1 MKTMPIMTH
10 FQTRSSL
17 IAKLNAVKGEGKSI
31 GFVPTMG
38 ALHEGHLS
46 LVKRAVK
53 ECEVVIVS
61 IYVNPLQFNNPDDLK
76 NYPSTLENDLKLL
89 ALFPEVIVFTPSFSD
104 VFPLNDVHYNVEL
117 GGLATVLEGAH
128 RPGHFLG
135 VGKVVYA
142 LFDLVNPHKAYFGS
156 KDYQQVIVIKKL
168 VEVLGLKIEVVEC
181 STQRDPNGLAM
192 SSRNLLLS
200 TTEKMEAAI
209 IFKTLKYC
217 QENISAYTPQ
227 KLQSIAKTFFN
238 KGSLRLE
245 YLEIVSAEGLKPID
259 DWEQKSVCCIAAY
272 SGKIR
277 LIDNLVLN

>member
-1 MKTMPIMTH
+1 MKTMPSMIH
-10 FQTRSSL
+10 FQTRSDL
-17 IAKLNAVKGEGKSI
+17 IAKINTLKNEGKSV

-38 ALHEGHLS
+38 ALHQGHLS
-46 LVKRAVK
+46 LVDRAVE
-53 ECEVVIVS
+53 ECDVVVVS
-61 IYVNPLQFNNPDDLK
+61 IYVNPLQFNNPEDLK
-76 NYPSTLENDLKLL
+76 NYPNRLEDDFKLL
-89 ALFPEVIVFTPSFSD
+89 SLYPDLLVFTPTFLE
-104 VFPLNDVHYNVEL
+104 VFPLNDDHYKVDLGEVE
-117 GGLATVLEGAH
+117 TVLEGAH

-168 VEVLGLKIEVVEC
+168 VEVLGLKVEVIEC

-200 TTEKMEAAI
+200 PTEKMEAAI

-217 QENISAYTPQ
+217 QENVSVYTPQ

>member
-259 DWEQKSVCCIAAY
+259 DWQQKSVCCVAAY
-272 SGKIR
+272 CGKIR

>member
-1 MKTMPIMTH
+1 MPSMIH
-10 FQTRSSL
+10 FQTRSDL
-17 IAKLNAVKGEGKSI
+17 IAKLNTLKNEGKSV

-38 ALHEGHLS
+38 ALHQGHLS
-46 LVKRAVK
+46 LVDRAVK
-53 ECEVVIVS
+53 ECDVVVVS
-61 IYVNPLQFNNPDDLK
+61 IYVNPLQFNNPEDLK
-76 NYPSTLENDLKLL
+76 NYPNRLEDDFKLL
-89 ALFPEVIVFTPSFSD
+89 SLYSDLLVFTPTFLD
-104 VFPLNDVHYNVEL
+104 VFPLDDEHYKVDLGDVE
-117 GGLATVLEGAH
+117 TVLEGAH

-142 LFDLVNPHKAYFGS
+142 LFDLVKPHKAYFGS

-200 TTEKMEAAI
+200 PTEKMDAAI
-209 IFKTLKYC
+209 IFKTLKYS
-217 QENISAYTPQ
+217 QENVSAYTPQ
-227 KLQSIAKTFFN
+227 KLQSVAKSFFN

-245 YLEIVSAEGLKPID
+245 YLEIVSAAGLKPID
-259 DWEQKSVCCIAAY
+259 DWQQKSVCCIAAY
-272 SGKIR
+272 CGKIR

>member
-1 MKTMPIMTH
+1 MPSMIH
-10 FQTRSSL
+10 FQTRSDL
-17 IAKLNAVKGEGKSI
+17 IAKINTLKNEGKSV

-38 ALHEGHLS
+38 ALHQGHLS
-46 LVKRAVK
+46 LVDRAVE
-53 ECEVVIVS
+53 ECDVVVVS
-61 IYVNPLQFNNPDDLK
+61 IYVNPLQFNNPEDLK
-76 NYPSTLENDLKLL
+76 NYPNRLEDDFKLL
-89 ALFPEVIVFTPSFSD
+89 SLYPDLLVFTPTFLE
-104 VFPLNDVHYNVEL
+104 VFPLNDDHYKVDLGEVE
-117 GGLATVLEGAH
+117 TVLEGAH

-156 KDYQQVIVIKKL
+156 KDYQQVLIIKKL
-168 VEVLGLKIEVVEC
+168 VGVLGLKVEVIEC

-200 TTEKMEAAI
+200 PTEKMEAAI

-217 QENISAYTPQ
+217 QENVSAYTPQ

-259 DWEQKSVCCIAAY
+259 DWQQKSVCCIAAY
-272 SGKIR
+272 CGKIR

>member
-1 MKTMPIMTH
+1 MPSMIH
-10 FQTRSSL
+10 FQTRSDL
-17 IAKLNAVKGEGKSI
+17 IAKINTLKNEGKSV

-38 ALHEGHLS
+38 ALHQGHLS
-46 LVKRAVK
+46 LVDRAVE
-53 ECEVVIVS
+53 ECDVVVVS
-61 IYVNPLQFNNPDDLK
+61 IYVNPLQFNNPEDLK
-76 NYPSTLENDLKLL
+76 NYPNRLEDDFKLL
-89 ALFPEVIVFTPSFSD
+89 SLYPDLLVFTPTFLD
-104 VFPLNDVHYNVEL
+104 VFPLNDDHYKVDLGEVE
-117 GGLATVLEGAH
+117 TVLEGAH

-217 QENISAYTPQ
+217 QENVSAYTPQ

-259 DWEQKSVCCIAAY
+259 DWQQKSVCCVAAY
-272 SGKIR
+272 CGKIR

>member
-1 MKTMPIMTH
+1 MTH

-17 IAKLNAVKGEGKSI
+17 IAKLNAVKVEKKSI

-46 LVKRAVK
+46 LVKRAVE
-53 ECEVVIVS
+53 ECDVVVVS

-76 NYPSTLENDLKLL
+76 NYPNRLEDDFKLL
-89 ALFPEVIVFTPSFSD
+89 SLYPDLLVFTPTFLD
-104 VFPLNDVHYNVEL
+104 VFPLNDDHYKVDLGEVE
-117 GGLATVLEGAH
+117 TVLEGAH

-168 VEVLGLKIEVVEC
+168 VEVLGLKVEVIEC

-200 TTEKMEAAI
+200 PTEKMEAAI

-217 QENISAYTPQ
+217 QENVSAYTPQ
-227 KLQSIAKTFFN
+227 KLQSIAKTLFN

-272 SGKIR
+272 CGKIR

>member
-1 MKTMPIMTH
+1 MPIMTH

-17 IAKLNAVKGEGKSI
+17 IAKLNAVKVEKKSI

-46 LVKRAVK
+46 LVKRAVE
-53 ECEVVIVS
+53 ECDVVVVS
-61 IYVNPLQFNNPDDLK
+61 IYVNPLQFNNPEDLK
-76 NYPSTLENDLKLL
+76 NYPNRLEDDFKLL
-89 ALFPEVIVFTPSFSD
+89 SLYPDLLVFTPTFLD
-104 VFPLNDVHYNVEL
+104 VFPLNDDHYKVDLGEVE
-117 GGLATVLEGAH
+117 TVLEGAH

-156 KDYQQVIVIKKL
+156 KDYQQVLIIKKL
-168 VEVLGLKIEVVEC
+168 VGVLGLKVEVIEC

-200 TTEKMEAAI
+200 PTEKMEAAI

-217 QENISAYTPQ
+217 QENVSAYTPQ

-259 DWEQKSVCCIAAY
+259 DWQQKSVCCIAAY
-272 SGKIR
+272 CGKIR

>member
-1 MKTMPIMTH
+1 MIH
-10 FQTRSSL
+10 FQTRSDL
-17 IAKLNAVKGEGKSI
+17 IAKLNTLKNEGKSV

-38 ALHEGHLS
+38 ALHQGHLS
-46 LVKRAVK
+46 LVDRAVK
-53 ECEVVIVS
+53 ECDVVVVS
-61 IYVNPLQFNNPDDLK
+61 IYVNPLQFNNPEDLK
-76 NYPSTLENDLKLL
+76 NYPNRLEDDFKLL
-89 ALFPEVIVFTPSFSD
+89 SLYSDLLVFTPTFLD
-104 VFPLNDVHYNVEL
+104 VFPLDDEHYKVDLGDVE
-117 GGLATVLEGAH
+117 TVLEGAH

-142 LFDLVNPHKAYFGS
+142 LFDLVKPHKAYFGS

-200 TTEKMEAAI
+200 PTEKMDAAI
-209 IFKTLKYC
+209 IFKTLKYS
-217 QENISAYTPQ
+217 QENVSAYTPQ
-227 KLQSIAKTFFN
+227 KLQSVAKSFFN

-245 YLEIVSAEGLKPID
+245 YLEIVSAAGLKPID
-259 DWEQKSVCCIAAY
+259 DWQQKSVCCIAAY
-272 SGKIR
+272 CGKIR

>member
-1 MKTMPIMTH
+1 MPSMIH
-10 FQTRSSL
+10 FQTRSDL
-17 IAKLNAVKGEGKSI
+17 IAKLNTLKNEGKSV

-38 ALHEGHLS
+38 ALHQGHLS
-46 LVKRAVK
+46 LVDRAVK
-53 ECEVVIVS
+53 ECDVVVVS
-61 IYVNPLQFNNPDDLK
+61 IYVNPLQFNNPEDLK
-76 NYPSTLENDLKLL
+76 NYPNRLEDDFKLL
-89 ALFPEVIVFTPSFSD
+89 SLYPDLLVFTPTFLD
-104 VFPLNDVHYNVEL
+104 VFPLDDEHYKVDLGDVE
-117 GGLATVLEGAH
+117 TVLEGAH

-142 LFDLVNPHKAYFGS
+142 LFDLVKPHKAYFGS

-200 TTEKMEAAI
+200 PTEKMEAAI
-209 IFKTLKYC
+209 IFKTLKYS
-217 QENISAYTPQ
+217 QENVSAYTPQ
-227 KLQSIAKTFFN
+227 KLQSVAKSFFN

-245 YLEIVSAEGLKPID
+245 YLEIVSAAGLKPID
-259 DWEQKSVCCIAAY
+259 DWQQKSVCCIAAY
-272 SGKIR
+272 CGKIR

>member
-1 MKTMPIMTH
+1 MPLMTH

-17 IAKLNAVKGEGKSI
+17 ITKLNAVKGEGKSI

-46 LVKRAVK
+46 LVKRAIK
-53 ECEVVIVS
+53 ECDVVVVS

-89 ALFPEVIVFTPSFSD
+89 GLFPEVIVFTPAFSD
-104 VFPLNDVHYNVEL
+104 VFPLNDVHYIVEL
-117 GGLATVLEGAH
+117 GDVATVLEGAH

-142 LFDLVNPHKAYFGS
+142 LFDLIKPTKAFFGS
-156 KDYQQVIVIKKL
+156 KDYQQVLIIKKL
-168 VEVLGLKIEVVEC
+168 VEVLGLKVEIIEC
-181 STQRDPNGLAM
+181 STQRDPSGLAM

-200 TTEKMEAAI
+200 PSERMEAAI
-209 IFKTLKYC
+209 IFKTLSYC
-217 QENISAYTPQ
+217 QENISSQTPV
-227 KLQSIAKTFFN
+227 KLASSAKLLFN

-245 YLEIVSAEGLKPID
+245 YLEIVDALDLTPCVVSLLTAE
-259 DWEQKSVCCIAAY
+259 KS
-272 SGKIR
+272 
-277 LIDNLVLN
+277 D

>member
-1 MKTMPIMTH
+1 MKTMPSMIH
-10 FQTRSSL
+10 FQTRSDL
-17 IAKLNAVKGEGKSI
+17 IAKINTLKNEGKSV

-38 ALHEGHLS
+38 ALHQGHLS
-46 LVKRAVK
+46 LVDRAVE
-53 ECEVVIVS
+53 ECDVVVVS
-61 IYVNPLQFNNPDDLK
+61 IYVNPLQFNNPEDLK
-76 NYPSTLENDLKLL
+76 NYPNRLEDDFKLL
-89 ALFPEVIVFTPSFSD
+89 SLYPDLLVFTPTFLD
-104 VFPLNDVHYNVEL
+104 VFPLNDDHYKVDLGEVE
-117 GGLATVLEGAH
+117 TVLEGAH

-168 VEVLGLKIEVVEC
+168 VEVLGLKVEVIEC

-200 TTEKMEAAI
+200 PTEKMEAAI

-217 QENISAYTPQ
+217 QENVSVYTPQ

-259 DWEQKSVCCIAAY
+259 DWQQKSVCCIAAY
-272 SGKIR
+272 CGKIR

>member
-1 MKTMPIMTH
+1 MPSMIH
-10 FQTRSSL
+10 FQTRSDL
-17 IAKLNAVKGEGKSI
+17 IAKINTLKNEGKSV

-38 ALHEGHLS
+38 ALHQGHLS
-46 LVKRAVK
+46 LVDRAVE
-53 ECEVVIVS
+53 ECDVVVVS
-61 IYVNPLQFNNPDDLK
+61 IYVNPLQFNNPEDLK
-76 NYPSTLENDLKLL
+76 NYPNRLEDDFKLL
-89 ALFPEVIVFTPSFSD
+89 SLYPDLLVFTPTFLD
-104 VFPLNDVHYNVEL
+104 VFPLNDDHYKVDLGEVE
-117 GGLATVLEGAH
+117 TVLEGAH

-168 VEVLGLKIEVVEC
+168 VEVLGLKVEVIEC

-200 TTEKMEAAI
+200 PTEKMEAAI

-217 QENISAYTPQ
+217 QENVSVYTPQ

-259 DWEQKSVCCIAAY
+259 DWQQKSVCCIAAY
-272 SGKIR
+272 CGKIR

>member
-1 MKTMPIMTH
+1 MIH
-10 FQTRSSL
+10 FQTRSDL
-17 IAKLNAVKGEGKSI
+17 IAKLNTLKNEGKSV

-38 ALHEGHLS
+38 ALHQGHLS
-46 LVKRAVK
+46 LVDHAVK
-53 ECEVVIVS
+53 ECDVVVVS
-61 IYVNPLQFNNPDDLK
+61 IYVNPLQFNNPEDLK
-76 NYPSTLENDLKLL
+76 NYPNRLGDDFKLL
-89 ALFPEVIVFTPSFSD
+89 SLYPDLLVFTPTFLD
-104 VFPLNDVHYNVEL
+104 VFPLDDEHYKVDLGDVE
-117 GGLATVLEGAH
+117 TVLEGAH

-142 LFDLVNPHKAYFGS
+142 LFDLVKPHKAYFGS

-200 TTEKMEAAI
+200 PTEKMEAAI
-209 IFKTLKYC
+209 IFKTLKYS
-217 QENISAYTPQ
+217 QENVSAYTPQ
-227 KLQSIAKTFFN
+227 KLQSVAKSFFN

-245 YLEIVSAEGLKPID
+245 YLEIVSAAGLKPID
-259 DWEQKSVCCIAAY
+259 DWQQKSVCCIAAY
-272 SGKIR
+272 CGKIR

>member
-1 MKTMPIMTH
+1 MKTMPSMIH
-10 FQTRSSL
+10 FQTRSDL
-17 IAKLNAVKGEGKSI
+17 IAKINTLKNEGKSV

-38 ALHEGHLS
+38 ALHQGHLS
-46 LVKRAVK
+46 LVDRAVE
-53 ECEVVIVS
+53 ECDVVVVS
-61 IYVNPLQFNNPDDLK
+61 IYVNPLQFNNPEDLK
-76 NYPSTLENDLKLL
+76 NYPNRLEDDFKLL
-89 ALFPEVIVFTPSFSD
+89 SLYPDLLVFTPTFLD
-104 VFPLNDVHYNVEL
+104 VFPLNDDHYKVDLGEVE
-117 GGLATVLEGAH
+117 TVLEGAH

-168 VEVLGLKIEVVEC
+168 VEVLGLKVEVIEC

-200 TTEKMEAAI
+200 PTEKMEAAI

-217 QENISAYTPQ
+217 QENVSAYTPQ

>member
-1 MKTMPIMTH
+1 M
-10 FQTRSSL
+10 
-17 IAKLNAVKGEGKSI
+17 
-31 GFVPTMG
+31 
-38 ALHEGHLS
+38 
-46 LVKRAVK
+46 
-53 ECEVVIVS
+53 
-61 IYVNPLQFNNPDDLK
+61 
-76 NYPSTLENDLKLL
+76 
-89 ALFPEVIVFTPSFSD
+89 
-104 VFPLNDVHYNVEL
+104 HYNVEL

-156 KDYQQVIVIKKL
+156 KDYQQVLIIKKL
-168 VEVLGLKIEVVEC
+168 VGVLGLKVEVIEC

-200 TTEKMEAAI
+200 PTEKMEAAI

-217 QENISAYTPQ
+217 QENVSAYTPQ
-227 KLQSIAKTFFN
+227 KLQSIAKSFFN

-259 DWEQKSVCCIAAY
+259 DWQQKSVCCIAAY
-272 SGKIR
+272 CGKIR

>member
-1 MKTMPIMTH
+1 MIH
-10 FQTRSSL
+10 FQTRSDL
-17 IAKLNAVKGEGKSI
+17 IAKLNTLKNEGKSV

-38 ALHEGHLS
+38 ALHQGHLS
-46 LVKRAVK
+46 LVDRAVK
-53 ECEVVIVS
+53 ECEVVVVS
-61 IYVNPLQFNNPDDLK
+61 IYVNPLQFNNPEDLK
-76 NYPSTLENDLKLL
+76 NYPNRLGDDFKLL
-89 ALFPEVIVFTPSFSD
+89 SLYPDLLVFTPTFLD
-104 VFPLNDVHYNVEL
+104 VFPLDDEHYKVDLGDVE
-117 GGLATVLEGAH
+117 TVLEGAH

-142 LFDLVNPHKAYFGS
+142 LFDLVKPHKAYFGS

-200 TTEKMEAAI
+200 PTEKMEAAI
-209 IFKTLKYC
+209 IFKTLKYS
-217 QENISAYTPQ
+217 QENVSAYTPQ
-227 KLQSIAKTFFN
+227 KLQSVAKSFFN

-245 YLEIVSAEGLKPID
+245 YLEIVSAAGLKPID
-259 DWEQKSVCCIAAY
+259 DWQQKSVCCIAAY
-272 SGKIR
+272 CGKIR

>member
-1 MKTMPIMTH
+1 MPSMIH
-10 FQTRSSL
+10 FQTRSDL
-17 IAKLNAVKGEGKSI
+17 IAKLNTLKNEGKSV

-38 ALHEGHLS
+38 ALHQGHLS
-46 LVKRAVK
+46 LVDRAVK
-53 ECEVVIVS
+53 ECDVVVVS
-61 IYVNPLQFNNPDDLK
+61 IYVNPLQFNNPEDLK
-76 NYPSTLENDLKLL
+76 NYPNRLEDDFKLL
-89 ALFPEVIVFTPSFSD
+89 SLYPDLLVFTPTFLD
-104 VFPLNDVHYNVEL
+104 VFPLDDEHYKVDLGDVE
-117 GGLATVLEGAH
+117 TVLEGAH

-142 LFDLVNPHKAYFGS
+142 LFDLVKPHKAYFGS

-200 TTEKMEAAI
+200 PTEKMDAAI
-209 IFKTLKYC
+209 IFKTLKYS
-217 QENISAYTPQ
+217 QENVSAYTPQ
-227 KLQSIAKTFFN
+227 KLQSVAKSFFN

-245 YLEIVSAEGLKPID
+245 YLEIVSAAGLKPID
-259 DWEQKSVCCIAAY
+259 DWQQKSVCCIAAY
-272 SGKIR
+272 CGKIR